1 MDISGLG
8 GVASAYSYANQ
19 IRNKSVSSSDFA
31 SSLNKATSSDN
42 VVEAYKN
49 SLQSK
54 FGCPITVASVGK
66 DQNSMD
72 RFAGG
77 TAGSGNVAIAP
88 NILEQM
94 ANDPEKA
101 AYYEKKI
108 SDYFNCGVPK
118 TNAFMAM
125 IGHRK
130 TSEGLVIHEDGTVTH
145 YLSGEESPEKIAK
158 FEAEQKA
165 KREKKA
171 KERQESIARSQEA
184 ADERRRIQ
192 EEIYHKR
199 SIEAV
204 LNEQMLGSGTFA
216 FGDTPESVL
225 TAYGAGVSIS
235 NGLYL

>member
-1 MDISGLG
+1 MDISSLG

-19 IRNKSVSSSDFA
+19 IRNRSVSSSDFA
-31 SSLNKATSSDN
+31 NSLNKATSSDN

-49 SLQSK
+49 SLQNK

-101 AYYEKKI
+101 TYYEKKI
-108 SDYFNCGVPK
+108 QEHFDSLPSTEAFLGAHNLRMTTSGV
-118 TNAFMAM
+118 T
-125 IGHRK
+125 
-130 TSEGLVIHEDGTVTH
+130 IHEDGTVT
-145 YLSGEESPEKIAK
+145 YYCSCEETPEYKAK
-158 FEAEQKA
+158 VAADHKA
-165 KREKKA
+165 KREKEA
-171 KERQESIARSQEA
+171 KERQESIERSQEA
-184 ADERRRIQ
+184 AVERRRIQ
-192 EEIYHKR
+192 EEIYHRK

-216 FGDTPESVL
+216 FGDTPESML
-225 TAYGAGVSIS
+225 AAYGVGLSIP
-235 NGLYL
+235 NGSDL

>member
-1 MDISGLG
+1 MDISSLG
-8 GVASAYSYANQ
+8 GVASVYSYANQ

-31 SSLNKATSSDN
+31 NSLNKATSSDN

-49 SLQSK
+49 SLQNK

-77 TAGSGNVAIAP
+77 TVGSGNVAIAP

-108 SDYFNCGVPK
+108 QEHFDSLPSTETFLGAHNLRMTTSGV
-118 TNAFMAM
+118 T
-125 IGHRK
+125 
-130 TSEGLVIHEDGTVTH
+130 IHEDGTVT
-145 YLSGEESPEKIAK
+145 YYCSCEETPEYKAK
-158 FEAEQKA
+158 VAADHKA
-165 KREKKA
+165 KREKEA
-171 KERQESIARSQEA
+171 KERQEGIERSQEA
-184 ADERRRIQ
+184 AVERRRIQ
-192 EEIYHKR
+192 EEIYHRK

-216 FGDTPESVL
+216 FGDTPESML
-225 TAYGAGVSIS
+225 AAYGVGLSIP
-235 NGLYL
+235 NGSDL

>member
-19 IRNKSVSSSDFA
+19 IRNKSVSSSVFA
-31 SSLNKATSSDN
+31 NSLNKATSSDN

-77 TAGSGNVAIAP
+77 TVGSGNVAIAP

-108 SDYFNCGVPK
+108 QEHFDSLPSTEAFLGAHNLRMTTSGV
-118 TNAFMAM
+118 T
-125 IGHRK
+125 
-130 TSEGLVIHEDGTVTH
+130 IHEDGTVT
-145 YLSGEESPEKIAK
+145 YYCSCEETPEYKAK
-158 FEAEQKA
+158 VAADHKA
-165 KREKKA
+165 KREKEA
-171 KERQESIARSQEA
+171 KERQESIERSQEA

-192 EEIYHKR
+192 EEIYHRR

-204 LNEQMLGSGTFA
+204 LNEQILGSGTFA
-216 FGDTPESVL
+216 FGDTPESML
-225 TAYGAGVSIS
+225 AAYGVGLSIP
-235 NGLYL
+235 NGSDL